1 MSKNGESSGFVNG
14 LSVGLMAG
22 FGLAFLLTTKKGKQM
37 VSQLQA
43 VAQEAYQNS
52 QFEQE
57 KLSTKIS
64 NSEVKSLD
72 KATHLVKTEPTFR
85 DLLNSIK
92 ESLQSDWQELIEAAQ
107 KEKLPKKV
115 KKNVKKIHSKT
126 SKKIDD
132 KISVFA

>member
-115 KKNVKKIHSKT
+115 KKNVKKNSFKNV
-126 SKKIDD
+126 KKNR
-132 KISVFA
+132 

>member
-92 ESLQSDWQELIEAAQ
+92 ESLQS
-107 KEKLPKKV
+107 
-115 KKNVKKIHSKT
+115 
-126 SKKIDD
+126 
-132 KISVFA
+132 SVLRMMIA